1 MKRILIIVL
10 ISKLVLPVLRA
21 QEWIVPEDKKGRLST
36 FPFDDNTKKAGEK
49 LFTVNCMSCHGSPG
63 KGNFLKLVP
72 PPGDPATDKIQ
83 HNTDGEIFYKVT
95 EGKGQMPAFKSVL
108 TQSEIWNIIS
118 YLRSFNGNYKQQVMK
133 IISSSA
139 YPGAVVRI
147 LLSFDRSENSID
159 LKAIAVKNDT
169 SIPISG
175 AGVRLLA
182 ERRFGHLPVDEEKIT
197 GKDGTA
203 SFRLPPNLPGDTAG
217 NIRFSARFTDEEKFG
232 DTSKDT
238 VMNAGVRIVPVSLV
252 AQRAM
257 WNNVRKAPVWIILT
271 YSLGVLIAWG
281 FIFLVLMKLRDIF
294 IIGATQTGKTP
305 GKEI

>member
-1 MKRILIIVL
+1 MKRILIIIL

-21 QEWIVPEDKKGRLST
+21 QEWIVPEEKKGRLST

-49 LFTVNCMSCHGSPG
+49 LFTVTCMSCHGSPG

-72 PPGDPATDKIQ
+72 PPGDPATEKIQ

-108 TQSEIWNIIS
+108 TQTEIWNIIS
-118 YLRSFNGNYKQQVMK
+118 YLRSFNDKYKQQVMK

-139 YPGAVVRI
+139 YPGAVVSI

-159 LKAIAVKNDT
+159 LKAIAVKDNT
-169 SIPISG
+169 NVPVSG

-203 SFRLPPNLPGDTAG
+203 SFRLPANLPGDTAG

-281 FIFLVLMKLRDIF
+281 FIFLVLMKAARYIYYRRD
-294 IIGATQTGKTP
+294 TNR
-305 GKEI
+305 